1 MRKTNAATGGKLLG
15 LYLHIPFCVKKCAY
29 CDFYSVTDASLKADY
44 TAALIRDIKAY
55 GERCSGYTVD
65 TVYIGGG
72 TPTCLGADYLS
83 RILQAVGA
91 CFAIAENAEIT
102 VECNPE
108 STDQAV
114 LEAMHKHGVNRLS
127 FGVQAAH
134 DTELK
139 RIGRIHDF
147 AQAQAAVQLARRCG
161 FTNIS
166 LDLMYGLPDQTQA
179 QFLDSVTQCLTLN
192 PQHLSCYGLKLDPAT
207 PMGRENPV
215 LPDDDTQAD
224 TYLAMCRLLGRNGFE
239 HYEISNFA
247 KPGFRSR
254 HNFKYWDLSDYL
266 GLGPG
271 AHSFLNGRRFAF
283 ARDIRA
289 YISGESIPQDEEEV
303 SDFRRQGEYLMVR
316 LRTSDGAD
324 MHDLENRY
332 HVSTAPYEQVF
343 RMLEKHG
350 LAAHEGTRWY
360 LTEQGFLV
368 SNSIINAVV
377 EAGGIM
383 RTTDS
388 QFSHYSFVCDKL
400 TYTQNGGI
408 NMRAVITVTGKD
420 RTGIIAKI
428 SNTLYEHQVNIIDIS
443 QNVMD
448 DVFAMVMLVN
458 IDKCTV
464 DFNTLID
471 LLDKDGEELGM
482 KIHTMHEDIFDA
494 MHKI

>member
-1 MRKTNAATGGKLLG
+1 M
-15 LYLHIPFCVKKCAY
+15 
-29 CDFYSVTDASLKADY
+29 
-44 TAALIRDIKAY
+44 
-55 GERCSGYTVD
+55 
-65 TVYIGGG
+65 YIGGG
-72 TPTCLGADYLS
+72 TPTCLGAGYLS
-83 RILQAVGA
+83 EILQAVGA

-147 AQAQAAVQLARRCG
+147 AQAQAAVELARQCG

-166 LDLMYGLPDQTQA
+166 LDLMYGLPNQTQA

-192 PQHLSCYGLKLDPAT
+192 PQHLSCYGLKLEPAT

-224 TYLAMCRLLGRNGFE
+224 TYLAMCRLLRRNGFE

-283 ARDIRA
+283 VRDIRA

-303 SDFRRQGEYLMVR
+303 SDFRRQGEYLLVR

-377 EAGGIM
+377 EAG
-383 RTTDS
+383 
-388 QFSHYSFVCDKL
+388 
-400 TYTQNGGI
+400 
-408 NMRAVITVTGKD
+408 
-420 RTGIIAKI
+420 
-428 SNTLYEHQVNIIDIS
+428 E
-443 QNVMD
+443 
-448 DVFAMVMLVN
+448 
-458 IDKCTV
+458 
-464 DFNTLID
+464 
-471 LLDKDGEELGM
+471 
-482 KIHTMHEDIFDA
+482 
-494 MHKI
+494 

>member
-1 MRKTNAATGGKLLG
+1 
-15 LYLHIPFCVKKCAY
+15 
-29 CDFYSVTDASLKADY
+29 
-44 TAALIRDIKAY
+44 
-55 GERCSGYTVD
+55 
-65 TVYIGGG
+65 
-72 TPTCLGADYLS
+72 
-83 RILQAVGA
+83 
-91 CFAIAENAEIT
+91 
-102 VECNPE
+102 
-108 STDQAV
+108 
-114 LEAMHKHGVNRLS
+114 
-127 FGVQAAH
+127 
-134 DTELK
+134 
-139 RIGRIHDF
+139 
-147 AQAQAAVQLARRCG
+147 
-161 FTNIS
+161 
-166 LDLMYGLPDQTQA
+166 MYGLPNQTQA

-192 PQHLSCYGLKLDPAT
+192 PQHLSCYGLKLEPAT

-377 EAGGIM
+377 EAG
-383 RTTDS
+383 
-388 QFSHYSFVCDKL
+388 
-400 TYTQNGGI
+400 
-408 NMRAVITVTGKD
+408 
-420 RTGIIAKI
+420 
-428 SNTLYEHQVNIIDIS
+428 E
-443 QNVMD
+443 
-448 DVFAMVMLVN
+448 
-458 IDKCTV
+458 
-464 DFNTLID
+464 
-471 LLDKDGEELGM
+471 
-482 KIHTMHEDIFDA
+482 
-494 MHKI
+494 

>member
-44 TAALIRDIKAY
+44 TAALIRDIKEY

-83 RILQAVGA
+83 EILQAVGA

-147 AQAQAAVQLARRCG
+147 AQAQTAVQLARQCG
-161 FTNIS
+161 FANIS

-192 PQHLSCYGLKLDPAT
+192 PQHLSCYGLKLEPAT

-224 TYLAMCRLLGRNGFE
+224 TYLAMCRLLSRNGFE

-247 KPGFRSR
+247 KDGYECR
-254 HNFKYWDLSDYL
+254 HNVKYWTGEEYIGLGTAAHSYIGNCRFYNTSDINEYIGSARKEVIELTENDKIAEFMITGLRMNRGVSENDFKSRFGKNIKDVFGSEFDKFIKL
-266 GLGPG
+266 GLMQYID
-271 AHSFLNGRRFAF
+271 GR
-283 ARDIRA
+283 
-289 YISGESIPQDEEEV
+289 YS
-303 SDFRRQGEYLMVR
+303 LT
-316 LRTSDGAD
+316 LDGI
-324 MHDLENRY
+324 N
-332 HVSTAPYEQVF
+332 
-343 RMLEKHG
+343 
-350 LAAHEGTRWY
+350 
-360 LTEQGFLV
+360 V
-368 SNSIINAVV
+368 SNSILC
-377 EAGGIM
+377 E
-383 RTTDS
+383 
-388 QFSHYSFVCDKL
+388 FV
-400 TYTQNGGI
+400 
-408 NMRAVITVTGKD
+408 
-420 RTGIIAKI
+420 
-428 SNTLYEHQVNIIDIS
+428 
-443 QNVMD
+443 
-448 DVFAMVMLVN
+448 
-458 IDKCTV
+458 
-464 DFNTLID
+464 
-471 LLDKDGEELGM
+471 
-482 KIHTMHEDIFDA
+482 
-494 MHKI
+494 

>member
-29 CDFYSVTDASLKADY
+29 CDFYSITDASLKADY

-72 TPTCLGADYLS
+72 TPTCLGAGYLS
-83 RILQAVGA
+83 EILQAVGA

-147 AQAQAAVQLARRCG
+147 AQAQAAGELARQCG

-166 LDLMYGLPDQTQA
+166 LDLMYGLPD
-179 QFLDSVTQCLTLN
+179 
-192 PQHLSCYGLKLDPAT
+192 H
-207 PMGRENPV
+207 
-215 LPDDDTQAD
+215 
-224 TYLAMCRLLGRNGFE
+224 
-239 HYEISNFA
+239 
-247 KPGFRSR
+247 
-254 HNFKYWDLSDYL
+254 L

-350 LAAHEGTRWY
+350 LAVHEGTRWY

-377 EAGGIM
+377 EAG
-383 RTTDS
+383 
-388 QFSHYSFVCDKL
+388 
-400 TYTQNGGI
+400 
-408 NMRAVITVTGKD
+408 
-420 RTGIIAKI
+420 
-428 SNTLYEHQVNIIDIS
+428 E
-443 QNVMD
+443 
-448 DVFAMVMLVN
+448 
-458 IDKCTV
+458 
-464 DFNTLID
+464 
-471 LLDKDGEELGM
+471 
-482 KIHTMHEDIFDA
+482 
-494 MHKI
+494 

>member
-55 GERCSGYTVD
+55 GERCSGCTVD

-147 AQAQAAVQLARRCG
+147 AQAQTAVQLARRCG
-161 FTNIS
+161 FANIS

-192 PQHLSCYGLKLDPAT
+192 PQHLSCYGLKLEPAT

-224 TYLAMCRLLGRNGFE
+224 TYLAMCRLLSRNGFE

-283 ARDIRA
+283 ARDISTHLGS
-289 YISGESIPQDEEEV
+289 ISPPQ
-303 SDFRRQGEYLMVR
+303 
-316 LRTSDGAD
+316 
-324 MHDLENRY
+324 
-332 HVSTAPYEQVF
+332 
-343 RMLEKHG
+343 
-350 LAAHEGTRWY
+350 
-360 LTEQGFLV
+360 
-368 SNSIINAVV
+368 
-377 EAGGIM
+377 M
-383 RTTDS
+383 R
-388 QFSHYSFVCDKL
+388 
-400 TYTQNGGI
+400 
-408 NMRAVITVTGKD
+408 
-420 RTGIIAKI
+420 
-428 SNTLYEHQVNIIDIS
+428 
-443 QNVMD
+443 
-448 DVFAMVMLVN
+448 
-458 IDKCTV
+458 
-464 DFNTLID
+464 
-471 LLDKDGEELGM
+471 
-482 KIHTMHEDIFDA
+482 
-494 MHKI
+494 

>member
-1 MRKTNAATGGKLLG
+1 MRGEE
-15 LYLHIPFCVKKCAY
+15 
-29 CDFYSVTDASLKADY
+29 LKGR
-44 TAALIRDIKAY
+44 TF
-55 GERCSGYTVD
+55 D
-65 TVYIGGG
+65 TVYFGGG
-72 TPTCLGADYLS
+72 TPSYIPPKLILGAMNRIRESFTLS
-83 RILQAVGA
+83 D
-91 CFAIAENAEIT
+91 NAEIT
-102 VECNPE
+102 LECNPE

-161 FTNIS
+161 FANIS
-166 LDLMYGLPDQTQA
+166 LDLMYGLPGQTQA

-192 PQHLSCYGLKLDPAT
+192 PQHLSCYGLKLEPAT
-207 PMGRENPV
+207 PMERENPV

-324 MHDLENRY
+324 MHDLEKRY

-350 LAAHEGTRWY
+350 LAAHEGSRWY

-377 EAGGIM
+377 EAG
-383 RTTDS
+383 
-388 QFSHYSFVCDKL
+388 
-400 TYTQNGGI
+400 
-408 NMRAVITVTGKD
+408 
-420 RTGIIAKI
+420 
-428 SNTLYEHQVNIIDIS
+428 E
-443 QNVMD
+443 
-448 DVFAMVMLVN
+448 
-458 IDKCTV
+458 
-464 DFNTLID
+464 
-471 LLDKDGEELGM
+471 
-482 KIHTMHEDIFDA
+482 
-494 MHKI
+494 